1 MREGPTRWGER
12 RYPEPARKHWLKT
25 LVPRGLNAQPVHS
38 RGPALLVGGG
48 TTLLLIKQ
56 EGQART
62 GKGSGKARGMLPFL
76 PASPPTFLSGVK
88 QVNLNCAV
96 Y

>member
-1 MREGPTRWGER
+1 MRERPTWWGER

-25 LVPRGLNAQPVHS
+25 LVPRGLNAQPAHS

-62 GKGSGKARGMLPFL
+62 GKGGGKAVACFPFFQPHPQHFY
-76 PASPPTFLSGVK
+76 PA
-88 QVNLNCAV
+88 
-96 Y
+96 